1 MWDIL
6 FSVDYSKASNRFET
20 RIDKAMMINSE
31 VASAARILKIE
42 NGRNLRFRVF
52 VLGIAL
58 LVLIVLGAIILTLVD
73 GSLPVIKALGLDF
86 ITSKEWDPVADH
98 YGILPAVY
106 GTLVTSFIAL
116 ALAVPVSFFI
126 AFFLTELCPY
136 RFRVLLNAVIELLAG
151 IPSIIYG
158 MWGLFVLAPIL
169 ADHVQPK
176 LSDWFGDV
184 WLLKDIF
191 TGPPIG
197 IGYLPAA
204 LILAIMIIP
213 FITAVMR
220 EVFDVVP
227 KTLKEGGYGL
237 GANRWEVM
245 WGIVLPHTKVA
256 LMGGIMLGLGRALG
270 ETMAVTFMIGNV
282 NNISIGL
289 FDSGNSIAS
298 VIANEFAEAKD
309 LHMSALLALG
319 LILFIIAFI
328 VLAIARALTHQV
340 KKS

>member
-1 MWDIL
+1 
-6 FSVDYSKASNRFET
+6 
-20 RIDKAMMINSE
+20 MITTE
-31 VASAARILKIE
+31 ITSAANILRVE
-42 NGRNLRFRVF
+42 NGRNARFRVM

-58 LVLIVLGAIILTLVD
+58 LVLIVLGAIILTLVQ
-73 GSLPVIKALGLDF
+73 GAYPVFEKLGWSFL
-86 ITSKEWDPVADH
+86 TSKEWDPVADH

-116 ALAVPVSFFI
+116 LLAVPVSFFI

-136 RFRVLLNAVIELLAG
+136 RFRTVLNGIIELLAG

-158 MWGLFVLAPIL
+158 MWGLFVLAPLL
-169 ADHVQPK
+169 ADHVQPV
-176 LSDWFGDV
+176 LSRWFEHV

-197 IGYLPAA
+197 IGFLPAA

-227 KTLKEGGYGL
+227 PALKEGGYGL
-237 GANRWEVM
+237 GANRWEVTRD
-245 WGIVLPHTKVA
+245 IVLPHTKVA
-256 LMGGIMLGLGRALG
+256 LTGGIMLGLGRALG

-282 NNISIGL
+282 NAISIGL

-319 LILFIIAFI
+319 LILFFIAFL
-328 VLAIARALTHQV
+328 VLAFARVLIHKV
-340 KKS
+340 KKA

>member
-1 MWDIL
+1 
-6 FSVDYSKASNRFET
+6 
-20 RIDKAMMINSE
+20 MITSE
-31 VASAARILKIE
+31 ITSAARLIKVE
-42 NGRNLRFRVF
+42 NGRNARFRVI

-58 LVLIVLGAIILTLVD
+58 LVLIVLGAIIFTLVD
-73 GSLPVIKALGLDF
+73 GSMPVFKQLGLSF
-86 ITSKEWDPVADH
+86 FTSKEWDPVAGH
-98 YGILPAVY
+98 FGILPAVY

-116 ALAVPVSFFI
+116 IIAVPISFFI

-136 RFRVLLNAVIELLAG
+136 RFRATLNAIIELLAG

-169 ADHVQPK
+169 SDHVQPVLTK
-176 LSDWFGDV
+176 WFQHV

-191 TGPPIG
+191 AGPPIG
-197 IGYLPAA
+197 IGFLPAA

-237 GANRWEVM
+237 GANRWEVTRD
-245 WGIVLPHTKVA
+245 IVLPHTKVA
-256 LMGGIMLGLGRALG
+256 LTGGVMLGLGRALG

-282 NNISIGL
+282 NTISIGL

-298 VIANEFAEAKD
+298 VIANEFAEAHD

-319 LILFIIAFI
+319 LILFFIAFL
-328 VLAIARALTHQV
+328 VLAVARALIHKV

>member
-1 MWDIL
+1 
-6 FSVDYSKASNRFET
+6 
-20 RIDKAMMINSE
+20 MITTE
-31 VASAARILKIE
+31 VTSAARILQVE
-42 NGRNLRFRVF
+42 NGKNARFRLY

-58 LVLIVLGAIILTLVD
+58 LVLIVLGAIIMTLVD
-73 GSLPVIKALGLDF
+73 QSMLVFKTLGLSF
-86 ITSKEWDPVADH
+86 FTTSEWNPVSGEF
-98 YGILPAVY
+98 GILPAVY

-136 RFRVLLNAVIELLAG
+136 PDRMVLNSVIELLAG

-158 MWGLFVLAPIL
+158 MWGLFVLAPLL
-169 ADHVQPK
+169 ADHVQPV
-176 LSDWFGDV
+176 LTNWFGEV

-191 TGPPIG
+191 GGPPIG

-204 LILAIMIIP
+204 LILAIMVMP

-227 KTLKEGGYGL
+227 KALKEGSYGL

-245 WGIVLPHTKVA
+245 WTVVLPHTKVA
-256 LMGGIMLGLGRALG
+256 LTGGIMLGLGRALG

-282 NNISIGL
+282 NNISVGL

-309 LHMSALLALG
+309 LHMSALLAMG
-319 LILFIIAFI
+319 LILFFIAFV
-328 VLAIARALTHQV
+328 VLVIARALIRKV
-340 KKS
+340 EKS